1 MKKLYVLST
10 FVSTNIA
17 IACTCQKIAVQTN
30 IKMLVIH
37 LRNCIKFY
45 NVRRKWYMW
54 KKSLIAGNKNFE
66 LEVWVKNTI

>member
-1 MKKLYVLST
+1 MFYQLLSLQILLSL
-10 FVSTNIA
+10 VHVK
-17 IACTCQKIAVQTN
+17 KIAVQTN

-45 NVRRKWYMW
+45 NVRRKWYMRK

-66 LEVWVKNTI
+66 LEV